1 MNQFLNNFSST
12 IDYYKLLYKL
22 SSNISNLKLSYIIVF
37 IFILILSA
45 FFEISLLG
53 FLYFLLKALLDPNYY
68 QGKYYFKIFLD
79 FFDIKSSSELILY
92 LSICFILTCIVA
104 GAIRILFIYLLTKIV
119 YFFGNKISNICYQKI
134 LYEDYINL
142 YSKNSNDTLSIFQ
155 KMPII
160 NNSVY
165 VTLLMIYNLV
175 NFTFIFVILLFIDI
189 QITLYAILA
198 FTFFYLFIILIFKN
212 RIYTNGSIVSEE
224 QVTNIKI
231 LRETFNG
238 FRDILINN
246 YRKFYNNLF
255 KKSYSRLIR
264 GNEEN
269 RFLFAAPRPIL
280 DTFLLSTV
288 GIIISINFENYSN
301 LEKLIPIFGVIV
313 VASQR
318 ILPILNQLYQGHMN
332 NVDATP
338 HTNFIYNFIKGPNPN
353 SNNNK
358 KFKSSIKLKKQILF
372 KNVSFSYNEDGQNE
386 ILKDINLNIKCGSR
400 IGIIGKSGSGKS
412 TFADLILGLL
422 SPSKGKILVDG
433 KSILGKENIWYKNVA
448 GVPQNIFI
456 TQQSIAENI
465 AFGVNIKKINFKNL
479 KNSAKKAEISK
490 FIEDRKDKYFSL
502 IGEKGLKISAGQRQ
516 RLAIARALYKKSKLI
531 VFDEPTSA
539 LDVKSENNILNTIF
553 TLSRQKYTLILISHK
568 ISNLKK
574 CDHIYK
580 IDKSRLYKVK

>member
-1 MNQFLNNFSST
+1 MNKFLNNFSST

-22 SSNISNLKLSYIIVF
+22 SSTISNLKLSYVIIF

-53 FLYFLLKALLDPNYY
+53 FLYVLLKAFIDPNYY
-68 QGKYYFKIFLD
+68 QGNFFFKFFLD
-79 FFDIKSSSELILY
+79 IFDIKSNSDLILY
-92 LSICFILTCIVA
+92 LSISFILTCSVA
-104 GAIRILFIYLLTKIV
+104 GAIRVFFIYILSKIV
-119 YFFGNKISNICYQKI
+119 YFFGNIISNNCYQKI

-142 YSKNSNDTLSIFQ
+142 YSKNTNDTLSIFQ

-175 NFTFIFVILLFIDI
+175 NFTFIFLILVFMDI
-189 QITLYAILA
+189 QITLYASLA
-198 FTFFYLFIILIFKN
+198 FILFYSFIILIFKN
-212 RIYTNGSIVSEE
+212 RIYINGSIVSEE
-224 QVTNIKI
+224 QGTNIKI

-255 KKSYSRLIR
+255 QKSYSRLIR

-280 DTFLLSTV
+280 DTFLLSSI
-288 GIIISINFENYSN
+288 GILISINFENYSN
-301 LEKLIPIFGVIV
+301 LERLIPIFAVIG

-318 ILPILNQLYQGHMN
+318 ILPILNQLYQGHMS

-338 HTNFIYNFIKGPNPN
+338 HTNFIYNFLKNPNPN
-353 SNNNK
+353 SIDNK
-358 KFKSSIKLKKQILF
+358 KFKGSIKFKKQITF
-372 KNVSFSYNEDGQNE
+372 SNVSFSYNEDKQND
-386 ILKDINLNIKCGSR
+386 ILKDINLNIQYGSR
-400 IGIIGKSGSGKS
+400 VGIIGKSGSGKS

-433 KSILGKENIWYKNVA
+433 TTISGKKNNWYKNVA

-465 AFGVNIKKINFKNL
+465 AFGENIKKINFQNL
-479 KNSAKKAEISK
+479 KNSAKKAQISK

-531 VFDEPTSA
+531 VFDEATSA
-539 LDVKSENNILNTIF
+539 LDAKSENNILNTIF
-553 TLSRQKYTLILISHK
+553 ALSRQKYTLILISHK

-580 IDKSRLYKVK
+580 IHNARLYKVK

>member
-1 MNQFLNNFSST
+1 M
-12 IDYYKLLYKL
+12 
-22 SSNISNLKLSYIIVF
+22 SYF
-37 IFILILSA
+37 DW
-45 FFEISLLG
+45 FF
-53 FLYFLLKALLDPNYY
+53 
-68 QGKYYFKIFLD
+68 
-79 FFDIKSSSELILY
+79 
-92 LSICFILTCIVA
+92 
-104 GAIRILFIYLLTKIV
+104 IV
-119 YFFGNKISNICYQKI
+119 YVWW
-134 LYEDYINL
+134 L
-142 YSKNSNDTLSIFQ
+142 
-155 KMPII
+155 PIPPP
-160 NNSVY
+160 
-165 VTLLMIYNLV
+165 
-175 NFTFIFVILLFIDI
+175 FTHLALLFIDI

-280 DTFLLSTV
+280 DTFLLSTI

-301 LEKLIPIFGVIV
+301 LEKLIPIFAVIA

-358 KFKSSIKLKKQILF
+358 KFKGSIKLKKQILF

-448 GVPQNIFI
+448 SVPQNIFI

-479 KNSAKKAEISK
+479 KNSAKKAQISK

-539 LDVKSENNILNTIF
+539 LDVK
-553 TLSRQKYTLILISHK
+553 
-568 ISNLKK
+568 
-574 CDHIYK
+574 
-580 IDKSRLYKVK
+580 